1 MKKSRAGF
9 WVGFASLFFAAVYSA
24 VLFLVKS
31 TFDISAWI
39 LYGFTI
45 VAFVLITI
53 QSVASSGKSNS
64 IVLDSA
70 LGLVT
75 LIYFGVQFVFAGII
89 CMCFADLPVT
99 AVSVCEIILLAAYL
113 LIAFVMYGAQSHSAA
128 QDYNDQKAVSKMR
141 LLEND
146 VLTMVDNQTDASRKQ
161 ALKAL
166 AEEVHYCDLT
176 IHPALDDVDGRI
188 AQNVAMLQ
196 DELSDDTADVN
207 TRIETVRR
215 LLKERN
221 RTAAILKR

>member
-1 MKKSRAGF
+1 MKKSHAGF